1 MARWYTSVEELP
13 RALPVFPLAGVLL
26 LPRGRL
32 PLNIFEK
39 RYLAML
45 DDALAGDRLIGM
57 IQPSDPT
64 GSKQASSLY
73 PVGCAG
79 RITQFSET
87 EDGRCLVTLAGIA
100 RFKVME
106 ELPLHRGYR
115 RVLADWTE
123 YSGDLKEEGCTVDR
137 GRLVSLLQDYFRK
150 HGLSANWEAI
160 ENAPDERL
168 LTSLAMICPFDAGEK
183 QALLE
188 AGCLADRAQIMM
200 TLLEIAIAGHGED
213 GQPRH

>member
-1 MARWYTSVEELP
+1 MIRCYASIEELP
-13 RALPVFPLAGVLL
+13 ATLPVFPLPGVLL

-39 RYLAML
+39 RYLAMF
-45 DDALAGDRLIGM
+45 DDAIAGDRLIGM
-57 IQPSDPT
+57 IQPSETEPEP
-64 GSKQASSLY
+64 APPLY

-87 EDGRCLVTLAGIA
+87 DDGRCLVTLAGIA
-100 RFKVME
+100 RFRIVE
-106 ELPLHRGYR
+106 ELPLKRGYR
-115 RVLADWTE
+115 RVTADWTP
-123 YSGDLKEEGCTVDR
+123 YAPDLKAQGCSIDR
-137 GRLVSLLQDYFRK
+137 AKLIALLQEYFRK

-168 LTSLAMICPFDAGEK
+168 LTSLAMICPFDPCEK

-188 AGCLADRAQIMM
+188 ADCLADRAQIMM
-200 TLLEIAIAGHGED
+200 TLLEIAIAGQGENA
-213 GQPRH
+213 QPRH